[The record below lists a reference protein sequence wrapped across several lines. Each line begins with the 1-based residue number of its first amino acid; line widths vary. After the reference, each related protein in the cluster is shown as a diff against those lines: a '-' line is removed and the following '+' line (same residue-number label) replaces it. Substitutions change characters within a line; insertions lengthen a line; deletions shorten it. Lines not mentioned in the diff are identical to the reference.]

1 MKKNIKVIGYGL
13 WVMVALLLSAPTMAQ
28 VEQQPND
35 NQFRS
40 TSTMVGSGS
49 SYSANPTINAG
60 GTANAPS
67 FGGGSPSG
75 PRYAPKP
82 INDDDDWEYRNEH
95 DGIGT
100 GISTPVGDAVLPLL
114 AFALMFSGY
123 IAIRRK
129 REAR

>member
-13 WVMVALLLSAPTMAQ
+13 WVMVALLVSAPAMAQ

-60 GTANAPS
+60 GTANTPS
-67 FGGGSPSG
+67 FGGGAPSG

-82 INDDDDWEYRNEH
+82 INDDTDWEKREK
-95 DGIGT
+95 DIGG
-100 GISTPVGDAVLPLL
+100 GISTPIGDAVLPLL
-114 AFALMFSGY
+114 AFALMFCGY